1 MTSPR
6 IAVIGA
12 GHAGPA
18 ITRAIMDAGYPVSIA
33 ASGGPDQIALL
44 AQVLTPGAQ
53 PRWAAD
59 AVADADLVVLSIPL
73 HRFATLDPSLL
84 AGKTVIDAMNY
95 WPPTDGVQQRFED
108 PRLGSSEIVQRRLA
122 QSRVV
127 KTFNHVGYH
136 DLEDWRRPAGA
147 ADRMALGVAGDDP
160 RTVDLVAQL
169 VDRVGYD
176 PVRLD
181 SLRAGRGLEP
191 GHAVFGA
198 ALRRDD
204 FEAAL
209 AACASVVA
217 A

>member
-6 IAVIGA
+6 IAVVGA
-12 GHAGPA
+12 GHAGPVIA
-18 ITRAIMDAGYPVSIA
+18 RVLMDAGHPVSIA
-33 ASGGPDQIALL
+33 ASRDPEQIALL
-44 AQVLTPGAQ
+44 AQVLTPGAD

-59 AVADADLVVLSIPL
+59 AVADADIVVLSIPL

-95 WPPTDGVQQRFED
+95 WPPTDGVQAAFED
-108 PRLGSSEIVQRRLA
+108 QRLGSSEIVQARLP

-147 ADRMALGVAGDDP
+147 ADRLALGVAGDDP
-160 RTVDLVAQL
+160 QAVDLVAEL
-169 VDRVGYD
+169 VEHAGYD
-176 PVRLD
+176 AVRLD
-181 SLRAGRGLEP
+181 SLQAGRALEP

-198 ALRRDD
+198 GLRRDD

-209 AACASVVA
+209 AACAKIA

>member
-18 ITRAIMDAGYPVSIA
+18 IARVIMDAGYPASIA
-33 ASGGPDQIALL
+33 ASGSPDQIALL
-44 AQVLTPGAQ
+44 AQVLTPGAE
-53 PRWAAD
+53 PRSAAD

-73 HRFATLDPSLL
+73 HRFATLDPSPL

-95 WPPTDGVQQRFED
+95 WPPTDGVQQLFED
-108 PRLGSSEIVQRRLA
+108 SRLGSSEIVQRRLA
-122 QSRVV
+122 QSSVV

-147 ADRMALGVAGDDP
+147 ADRLALGVAGDDP
-160 RTVDLVAQL
+160 RAVDLVAEL
-169 VDRVGYD
+169 VERAGYD
-176 PVRLD
+176 AVQLD
-181 SLRAGRGLEP
+181 SLRAGRALEP

-198 ALRRDD
+198 GLRRDD
-204 FEAAL
+204 FEAAV
-209 AACASVVA
+209 AACAKVA